1 MLHAWYN
8 YRSWLLVELS
18 IIHNVSGSH
27 NYLKSAHRMYPI
39 IYFMLVLFRIALL
52 WVWYYPDSKVL
63 IANMG
68 PIWGRQ
74 DPGGPHVGPINFAIW
89 EFFVNSCVPFSRILQ
104 VYCIEIRVISPIP
117 MTQPWSILLN
127 GIHEF
132 TSTSIITPNNLQGNA
147 WRRLN
152 KTISKHHKAQIKL
165 THVSKEALVI
175 TKGLYFRLT
184 LCSSM
189 SNPGNEWVGFV
200 IQYIY

>member
-27 NYLKSAHRMYPI
+27 NYLKSAHRIYPI

-52 WVWYYPDSKVL
+52 WIWYYPDRKVHG
-63 IANMG
+63 ANMG

-74 DPGGPHVGPINFAIW
+74 DPDGPHVGPMNFAIW

-104 VYCIEIRVISPIP
+104 VYCIEIMVISPIP

-132 TSTSIITPNNLQGNA
+132 KSTSIITTNNLQGNA
-147 WRRLN
+147 
-152 KTISKHHKAQIKL
+152 
-165 THVSKEALVI
+165 
-175 TKGLYFRLT
+175 
-184 LCSSM
+184 
-189 SNPGNEWVGFV
+189 
-200 IQYIY
+200 